1 MRPTKPSS
9 QDERLAEV
17 FGAPLDQLLA
27 TPGPTRHLREALE
40 LRAFLAVAE
49 DHVAWVRNRVHD
61 RSSPD
66 RPMDELAEDDLRMDA
81 RWMEAA
87 LTARRGYLTALD
99 KLLRA
104 EPPAEEHRPVQFT
117 QPVISARAVP
127 AGEQATPFVR
137 GR

>member
-1 MRPTKPSS
+1 MSPTKPSS

-49 DHVAWVRNRVHD
+49 DHVAWVRNRVHE
-61 RSSPD
+61 RSAPD
-66 RPMDELAEDDLRMDA
+66 LPMDKLSEDDLRMDA

-87 LTARRGYLTALD
+87 LQARRGYLTALD
-99 KLLRA
+99 KVLRSQSPPEY
-104 EPPAEEHRPVQFT
+104 EPAVTFN
-117 QPVISARAVP
+117 QPVITARAVP
-127 AGEQATPFVR
+127 AGEQTTARPK